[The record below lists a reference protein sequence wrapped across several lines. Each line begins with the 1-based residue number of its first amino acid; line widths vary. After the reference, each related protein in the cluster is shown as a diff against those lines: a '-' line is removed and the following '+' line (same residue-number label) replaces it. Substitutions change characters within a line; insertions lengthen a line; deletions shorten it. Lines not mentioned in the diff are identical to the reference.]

1 LLCDSCSTASWDY
14 IVVTDGESLSQQP
27 FVEQF
32 LVLEVT
38 PMVNKSLFASMLG
51 RLPKANAVNEA
62 GGRAY
67 KLEPKHALAQVAAT
81 GTFANAFYS
90 TAEAQLDELLEL
102 IDQVDDN
109 QYLAKLAI
117 YARQKAFMKDMP
129 AALLVALSVR
139 DTELMH
145 QVFDRVVDNGRVL
158 RTVFQ
163 MIRSG
168 RFKDKAG
175 KSRIGLSSSVQRAFQ
190 RWLNTASVGKLLSA
204 SIGNDPSLRD
214 ILRMARPTPKDNARR
229 AMFGWLTDKSIDKWA
244 PATEADLPVEVQ
256 SLIAYRN
263 SESEE
268 AQALIVGGLDNVRW
282 DLLSDAAKGPKIWAA
297 LARKMGS
304 QALRM
309 NLNTLLRHDVFNVEQ
324 LSSTDQSGSD
334 ERLGQAFNNMVDY
347 VADRIADEKEIRAS
361 KQFPYQYF
369 TAYLNADDN
378 VPQKIKT
385 ALHKAAEFACGNV
398 PELPGP
404 VVIGLDTSGSMS
416 SSVTGDRGRG
426 ATSKMRC
433 IDVAALFAAAIL
445 RRNPDSV
452 VIPFDTAAYDAKM
465 DPNDSILSIAERLA
479 KYGGGGTDCSLPLVA
494 ASQQHAMRKF
504 AGVVLVSDNESW
516 VGTGRGGSTGV
527 MTAWEAFVAN
537 QRKLAG
543 KEACPKLVC
552 IDLQPYRTVQ
562 ACERADIMNIGGY
575 SDSVFNVISSFLADN
590 DQRFVAEVE
599 AIKL

>member
-1 LLCDSCSTASWDY
+1 MA
-14 IVVTDGESLSQQP
+14 
-27 FVEQF
+27 
-32 LVLEVT
+32 
-38 PMVNKSLFASMLG
+38 NKSLFASLTN
-51 RLPKANAVNEA
+51 RLPRANAVNEA

-81 GTFANAFYS
+81 GTFGNAFYS
-90 TAEAQLDELLEL
+90 TAQTQLDEVLKL
-102 IDQVDDN
+102 IDEVDDN
-109 QYLAKLAI
+109 QYLAKLAL
-117 YARQKAFMKDMP
+117 YAREKALMKDMP

-145 QVFDRVVDNGRVL
+145 RVFDRVVDNGRVL

-168 RFKDKAG
+168 QFKNKAG
-175 KSRIGLSSSVQRAFQ
+175 HGRVGLSSSVQRAFQ

-229 AMFGWLTDKSIDKWA
+229 AMFGWSTDKSIEKWA

-268 AQALIVGGLDNVRW
+268 AQALIAGGLDNVRW
-282 DLLSDAAKGPKIWAA
+282 DLLSDAAKGPTVWAA
-297 LARKMGS
+297 LARKMGP

-309 NLNTLLRHDVFNVEQ
+309 NLNTLLRHDV
-324 LSSTDQSGSD
+324 LATS
-334 ERLGQAFNNMVDY
+334 AMVDY
-347 VADRIADEKEIRAS
+347 VADRIADESEIRRS

-369 TAYLNADDN
+369 AAYLNADDN

-385 ALHKAAEFACGNV
+385 ALHKAAEIACGNV

-416 SSVTGDRGRG
+416 CAVMGNRGRG

-433 IDVAALFAAAIL
+433 IDGAALFAAAIL

-452 VIPFDTAAYDAKM
+452 VIPFDTSAYDAKI

-494 ASQQHAMRKF
+494 ANQKHAKRKF
-504 AGVVLVSDNESW
+504 AGIVLVSDNESW
-516 VGTGRGGSTGV
+516 VGRGRHGSTGV

-543 KEACPKLVC
+543 KDATPKLVN
-552 IDLQPYRTVQ
+552 IDLQPYQTVQ
-562 ACERADIMNIGGY
+562 ACERADIMNIGGF
-575 SDSVFNVISSFLADN
+575 SDSVFNVISAFLADN
-590 DQRFVAEVE
+590 NQRFVAEVE
-599 AIKL
+599 AIEL

>member
-1 LLCDSCSTASWDY
+1 
-14 IVVTDGESLSQQP
+14 
-27 FVEQF
+27 
-32 LVLEVT
+32 
-38 PMVNKSLFASMLG
+38 
-51 RLPKANAVNEA
+51 
-62 GGRAY
+62 
-67 KLEPKHALAQVAAT
+67 
-81 GTFANAFYS
+81 
-90 TAEAQLDELLEL
+90 
-102 IDQVDDN
+102 
-109 QYLAKLAI
+109 
-117 YARQKAFMKDMP
+117 
-129 AALLVALSVR
+129 LLVALSVR

-145 QVFDRVVDNGRVL
+145 RVFDRVVDNGRIL

-163 MIRSG
+163 IIRSG
-168 RFKDKAG
+168 RFKTNTAKNEAG
-175 KSRIGLSSSVQRAFQ
+175 RGRVGLSSSLQRAFQ

-229 AMFGWLTDKSIDKWA
+229 AMFGWLTDKSIEKWA

-268 AQALIVGGLDNVRW
+268 AQALIAGGLDNVRW
-282 DLLSDAAKGPKIWAA
+282 DLLSDAAKGPKVWAA
-297 LARKMGS
+297 LARKMGP

-324 LSSTDQSGSD
+324 LSSTVSG
-334 ERLGQAFNNMVDY
+334 ENPEKRLGQSFYTMVDY
-347 VADRIADEKEIRAS
+347 VADRIADESEIRRL

-369 TAYLNADDN
+369 AAYLNAELE
-378 VPQKIKT
+378 VPQKIRT
-385 ALHKAAEFACGNV
+385 ALHKAAEIACGNV

-416 SSVTGDRGRG
+416 SAITGQRGRG

-452 VIPFDTAAYDAKM
+452 VIPFDTSAYDAKI

-494 ASQQHAMRKF
+494 ANQKHAKRKL
-504 AGVVLVSDNESW
+504 AGIVLISDNESW
-516 VGTGRGGSTGV
+516 VGTGRHGSTGV

-537 QRKLAG
+537 QRRLTEPQSASSRFG
-543 KEACPKLVC
+543 FSPKLVC
-552 IDLQPYRTVQ
+552 IDLQPYQTVQ
-562 ACERADIMNIGGY
+562 ACERADIMNIGGF
-575 SDSVFNVISSFLADN
+575 SDSVFNVISAFLADN
-590 DQRFVAEVE
+590 NQRFVAEVE
-599 AIKL
+599 AIEL

>member
-1 LLCDSCSTASWDY
+1 VA
-14 IVVTDGESLSQQP
+14 
-27 FVEQF
+27 
-32 LVLEVT
+32 
-38 PMVNKSLFASMLG
+38 NKSLFASVNS
-51 RLPKANAVNEA
+51 RLPRANAVNEA
-62 GGRAY
+62 GGLAY

-81 GTFANAFYS
+81 GTFGNAFYS
-90 TAEAQLDELLEL
+90 TAQTQLDEVLKL
-102 IDQVDDN
+102 IDEVDDS
-109 QYLAKLAI
+109 QYLAKLAL
-117 YARQKAFMKDMP
+117 YAREKAFMKDMP

-145 QVFDRVVDNGRVL
+145 RVFDRVVDNGRVL

-168 RFKDKAG
+168 QFKNKAG
-175 KSRIGLSSSVQRAFQ
+175 VGRVGLSSSVQRAFQ

-268 AQALIVGGLDNVRW
+268 AQALIAGGLDNVRW
-282 DLLSDAAKGPKIWAA
+282 DLLSDAAKGPMVWAA
-297 LARKMGS
+297 LARKMGP

-309 NLNTLLRHDVFNVEQ
+309 NLNTLLRHGVFNVDQ
-324 LSSTDQSGSD
+324 LSPTDPAEKQ
-334 ERLGQAFNNMVDY
+334 ERLGQSFYTNY
-347 VADRIADEKEIRAS
+347 VADRIADESEIRRS

-369 TAYLNADDN
+369 AAYLNADLE
-378 VPQKIKT
+378 VPQKIRT
-385 ALHKAAEFACGNV
+385 ALHKAAEIACGNV

-416 SSVTGDRGRG
+416 CAVMGNRGRG

-433 IDVAALFAAAIL
+433 VDVAALFAAAIL

-452 VIPFDTAAYDAKM
+452 VIPFDTKAYDAKI

-494 ASQQHAMRKF
+494 ANQKYAEHKF

-516 VGTGRGGSTGV
+516 VGTGRYGSTGV

-543 KEACPKLVC
+543 KEANPKLVN
-552 IDLQPYRTVQ
+552 IDLQPYQTVQ
-562 ACERADIMNIGGY
+562 ACERADIMNIGGF
-575 SDSVFNVISSFLADN
+575 SDAVFNVISAFLADN
-590 DQRFVAEVE
+590 NQRFVDEIE

>member
-1 LLCDSCSTASWDY
+1 MA
-14 IVVTDGESLSQQP
+14 
-27 FVEQF
+27 
-32 LVLEVT
+32 
-38 PMVNKSLFASMLG
+38 NKSLFASLTS
-51 RLPKANAVNEA
+51 RLPQATAVNEA

-67 KLEPKHALAQVAAT
+67 MLDPKHALAQVAAT
-81 GTFANAFYS
+81 GTFGNSFYS
-90 TAEAQLDELLEL
+90 TAETQLDEVLKL
-102 IDQVDDN
+102 IDAVDDN
-109 QYLAKLAI
+109 EYLARLAL
-117 YARQKAFMKDMP
+117 YAREKAFMKDMP

-145 QVFDRVVDNGRVL
+145 RVFDRVVDNGRVL

-168 RFKDKAG
+168 QFKNKAG
-175 KSRIGLSSSVQRAFQ
+175 KSRVGLSSSVQRAFQ

-229 AMFGWLTDKSIDKWA
+229 AMFGWLTDKSIEKWA

-263 SESEE
+263 SESED
-268 AQALIVGGLDNVRW
+268 AQALIAGGLDNVRW
-282 DLLSDAAKGPKIWAA
+282 DLLADAAKGPKVWAA
-297 LARKMGS
+297 LARKMGP

-309 NLNTLLRHDVFNVEQ
+309 NLNTLLRHDVFNVER
-324 LSSTDQSGSD
+324 LSQS
-334 ERLGQAFNNMVDY
+334 ACNMVDY
-347 VADRIADEKEIRAS
+347 VADRIADESEIRRS

-369 TAYLNADDN
+369 AAYLNADDN

-385 ALHKAAEFACGNV
+385 ALHKAAEIACGNV

-416 SSVTGDRGRG
+416 SAVTGHRGHG

-445 RRNPDSV
+445 RRNPNSV
-452 VIPFDTAAYDAKM
+452 VIPFDTSAYDAKI

-494 ASQQHAMRKF
+494 ANQKHAKRKF

-516 VGTGRGGSTGV
+516 IGTGRHGSTGV
-527 MTAWEAFVAN
+527 MTAWEAFIAN
-537 QRKLAG
+537 QRKLATQHQPT
-543 KEACPKLVC
+543 ALAAVSSPKLIN
-552 IDLQPYRTVQ
+552 IDLQPYQTVQ
-562 ACERADIMNIGGY
+562 ACERADILNIGGF
-575 SDSVFNVISSFLADN
+575 SDSVFNVISAFLADN
-590 DQRFVAEVE
+590 NQRFVAEVE
-599 AIKL
+599 AIEL

>member
-1 LLCDSCSTASWDY
+1 MA
-14 IVVTDGESLSQQP
+14 
-27 FVEQF
+27 
-32 LVLEVT
+32 
-38 PMVNKSLFASMLG
+38 NKSLFASLTG
-51 RLPKANAVNEA
+51 RLPQANAVNEA

-67 KLEPKHALAQVAAT
+67 KLDPKHALAQVAAT
-81 GTFANAFYS
+81 GTFGNAFYS
-90 TAEAQLDELLEL
+90 TAETQLDEVLKL
-102 IDQVDDN
+102 IDEVDDN
-109 QYLAKLAI
+109 QYLAKLAL
-117 YARQKAFMKDMP
+117 YAREKAFMKDMP

-145 QVFDRVVDNGRVL
+145 RVFDRVVDNGRVL

-168 RFKDKAG
+168 QFKNKAG
-175 KSRIGLSSSVQRAFQ
+175 KSRVGLSSSVQRAFQ

-256 SLIAYRN
+256 ALIAYRN

-268 AQALIVGGLDNVRW
+268 AQALIAGGLDNVRW
-282 DLLSDAAKGPKIWAA
+282 DLLADAAKGPKVWAA
-297 LARKMGS
+297 LARKMGP

-309 NLNTLLRHDVFNVEQ
+309 NLNTLLRHDVFNA
-324 LSSTDQSGSD
+324 
-334 ERLGQAFNNMVDY
+334 ERLSQSACNMVDY
-347 VADRIADEKEIRAS
+347 VADRIADESEIRRS

-369 TAYLNADDN
+369 AAYLNADDN

-385 ALHKAAEFACGNV
+385 ALHKAAEIACGNV

-416 SSVTGDRGRG
+416 SAVTGHRGHG

-452 VIPFDTAAYDAKM
+452 VIPFDTSAYDAKI

-494 ASQQHAMRKF
+494 ANQKHAKRKF

-516 VGTGRGGSTGV
+516 IGTGRHGSTGL

-537 QRKLAG
+537 QRKLATQHQPHG
-543 KEACPKLVC
+543 VSHGLVANPKLIN
-552 IDLQPYRTVQ
+552 IDLQPYQTVQ
-562 ACERADIMNIGGY
+562 ACERADIMNIGGF
-575 SDSVFNVISSFLADN
+575 SDSVFNVISAFLADN
-590 DQRFVAEVE
+590 NQRFVAEVE
-599 AIKL
+599 EIEL

>member
-1 LLCDSCSTASWDY
+1 MA
-14 IVVTDGESLSQQP
+14 
-27 FVEQF
+27 
-32 LVLEVT
+32 
-38 PMVNKSLFASMLG
+38 NKTLFASMLG

-81 GTFANAFYS
+81 GTFGNAFYS
-90 TAEAQLDELLEL
+90 TAETQLDEVLKL
-102 IDQVDDN
+102 IDEVDDN
-109 QYLAKLAI
+109 QYLAKLAL
-117 YARQKAFMKDMP
+117 YAREKAFMKDMP

-145 QVFDRVVDNGRVL
+145 RVFDRVVDNGRVL
-158 RTVFQ
+158 RNVFQ

-168 RFKDKAG
+168 QFKNKAG
-175 KSRIGLSSSVQRAFQ
+175 KGRVGLSSSVQRAFQ

-263 SESEE
+263 SETEE
-268 AQALIVGGLDNVRW
+268 AQALIAGGLDNVRW
-282 DLLSDAAKGPKIWAA
+282 DLLSDAAKGPMVWAA
-297 LARKMGS
+297 LARKMGP

-309 NLNTLLRHDVFNVEQ
+309 NLNTLLRHDV
-324 LSSTDQSGSD
+324 LATS
-334 ERLGQAFNNMVDY
+334 AMVDY
-347 VADRIADEKEIRAS
+347 VADRIADESEIRRS

-369 TAYLNADDN
+369 AAYLNADDN

-385 ALHKAAEFACGNV
+385 ALHKAAEIACGNV

-416 SSVTGDRGRG
+416 SAVTGNRGRG

-452 VIPFDTAAYDAKM
+452 VIPFDTSAYDAKI

-494 ASQQHAMRKF
+494 ANQKHAKRKF
-504 AGVVLVSDNESW
+504 AGIVLVSDNESW
-516 VGTGRGGSTGV
+516 VGTGRHGSTGV

-543 KEACPKLVC
+543 KEANPKLVC
-552 IDLQPYRTVQ
+552 IDLQPYQTVQ
-562 ACERADIMNIGGY
+562 ACERADIMNIGGF
-575 SDSVFNVISSFLADN
+575 SDAVFNVISAFLADN
-590 DQRFVAEVE
+590 NQRFVAEVE
-599 AIKL
+599 AIEL

>member
-1 LLCDSCSTASWDY
+1 MA
-14 IVVTDGESLSQQP
+14 
-27 FVEQF
+27 
-32 LVLEVT
+32 
-38 PMVNKSLFASMLG
+38 NKSLFASMLG
-51 RLPKANAVNEA
+51 RLPKADAVNEA
-62 GGRAY
+62 GGLAY

-81 GTFANAFYS
+81 GTFGNAFYS
-90 TAEAQLDELLEL
+90 TADTQLDEVLKL
-102 IDQVDDN
+102 IDEVDDN
-109 QYLAKLAI
+109 QYLAKLAL
-117 YARQKAFMKDMP
+117 YAREKAFMKDMP

-145 QVFDRVVDNGRVL
+145 RVFDRVVDNGRVL

-168 RFKDKAG
+168 QFKRNTDKNEAG
-175 KSRIGLSSSVQRAFQ
+175 RGRVGLSSSVQRAFQ

-229 AMFGWLTDKSIDKWA
+229 AMFGWLTDKSIFEGVSNGGASGGEDGSTKGNTPGKGKKWA

-268 AQALIVGGLDNVRW
+268 AQALIAGGLDNVRW
-282 DLLSDAAKGPKIWAA
+282 DLLSDAAKGPKVWAA
-297 LARKMGS
+297 LARKMGP

-309 NLNTLLRHDVFNVEQ
+309 NLNTLLRHDVFHVA
-324 LSSTDQSGSD
+324 SSLRDEDVSLGETDLRD
-334 ERLGQAFNNMVDY
+334 MVDY
-347 VADRIADEKEIRAS
+347 VADRIADESEIRRS

-369 TAYLNADDN
+369 AAYLNADDN

-385 ALHKAAEFACGNV
+385 ALHKAAEIACGNV

-416 SSVTGDRGRG
+416 SAVTGNRGRG

-452 VIPFDTAAYDAKM
+452 VIPFDTSAYDAKM

-494 ASQQHAMRKF
+494 ANQKHAKRKF
-504 AGVVLVSDNESW
+504 AGIVLVSDNESW
-516 VGTGRGGSTGV
+516 VGTGRHGSTGV

-543 KEACPKLVC
+543 KEANPKLVC
-552 IDLQPYRTVQ
+552 IDLQPYQTVQ
-562 ACERADIMNIGGY
+562 ACERADIMNIGGF
-575 SDSVFNVISSFLADN
+575 SDSVFNVISAFLADN
-590 DQRFVAEVE
+590 NQRFVAEVE
-599 AIKL
+599 AIEL

>member
-1 LLCDSCSTASWDY
+1 MA
-14 IVVTDGESLSQQP
+14 
-27 FVEQF
+27 
-32 LVLEVT
+32 
-38 PMVNKSLFASMLG
+38 NKSLFASLTN
-51 RLPKANAVNEA
+51 RLPQANAVNEA

-81 GTFANAFYS
+81 GTFGNAFYS
-90 TAEAQLDELLEL
+90 TAETQLDEVLKL
-102 IDQVDDN
+102 IDEVDDN
-109 QYLAKLAI
+109 QYLAKLAL
-117 YARQKAFMKDMP
+117 YAREKAFMKDMP

-145 QVFDRVVDNGRVL
+145 RVFDRVVDNGRVL

-168 RFKDKAG
+168 QFKNKSG
-175 KSRIGLSSSVQRAFQ
+175 KGRVGLSSSVQRAFQ

-268 AQALIVGGLDNVRW
+268 AQALIAGGLDNVRW
-282 DLLSDAAKGPKIWAA
+282 DLLSDAAKGPKVWAA
-297 LARKMGS
+297 LARKMGP

-309 NLNTLLRHDVFNVEQ
+309 NLNTLLRHDVFKVDISLREMNSAHGV
-324 LSSTDQSGSD
+324 SG
-334 ERLGQAFNNMVDY
+334 LQMVDY
-347 VADRIADEKEIRAS
+347 VADRIADESEIRRS

-369 TAYLNADDN
+369 AAYLNADDN
-378 VPQKIKT
+378 VPQKIKA
-385 ALHKAAEFACGNV
+385 ALHKAAEIACGNV

-404 VVIGLDTSGSMS
+404 VVVGLDTSGSMS
-416 SSVTGDRGRG
+416 SPVTGNRGRG

-445 RRNPDSV
+445 RRNPDSI
-452 VIPFDTAAYDAKM
+452 VIPFDTSAYDAKI
-465 DPNDSILSIAERLA
+465 DPSDSILSIAERLA

-494 ASQQHAMRKF
+494 ANQKYAKLKF
-504 AGVVLVSDNESW
+504 AGIVLVSDNESW
-516 VGTGRGGSTGV
+516 VGTGRHGSTGV

-543 KEACPKLVC
+543 KEASPKLVN
-552 IDLQPYRTVQ
+552 IDLQPYQTVQ
-562 ACERADIMNIGGY
+562 ACERADIMNIGGF
-575 SDSVFNVISSFLADN
+575 SDSVFNVISAFLADN
-590 DQRFVAEVE
+590 NQRFVAEVE
-599 AIKL
+599 AIEL